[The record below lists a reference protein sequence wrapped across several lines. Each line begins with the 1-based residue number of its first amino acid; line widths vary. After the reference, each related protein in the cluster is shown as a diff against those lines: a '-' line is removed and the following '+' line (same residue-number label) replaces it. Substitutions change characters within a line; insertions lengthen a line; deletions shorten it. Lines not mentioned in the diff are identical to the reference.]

1 MNSSSPGS
9 AALGRARVR
18 KRSALSF
25 RSSRIGPF
33 DEIQPTEI
41 CGSLRDTRYKK
52 GQVGADDGDVR
63 DIPLL
68 LRFTHLALATAVIDD
83 AEDLTTLDFTPRGNR
98 RRPDLRLH
106 RRPAGQDQ
114 GFERGS

>member
-1 MNSSSPGS
+1 MMEM
-9 AALGRARVR
+9 LGIFLYYSV
-18 KRSALSF
+18 
-25 RSSRIGPF
+25 
-33 DEIQPTEI
+33 T
-41 CGSLRDTRYKK
+41 T
-52 GQVGADDGDVR
+52 
-63 DIPLL
+63 PLL